1 MPLPRQYPN
10 RCMLYPNHTNKN
22 IKKMKNIFIL
32 IFLSL
37 GLNNSAIAQKK
48 AQLDIW
54 TGKYIV
60 LTKNNDTLKI
70 TDTLTIERIAD
81 VNPKEFTDK
90 YKSDLARWTMTSSQE
105 NNKEKNIV
113 RRFLFAPN
121 DDRDEYKEFGWT
133 DLHKAGNMNCIDG
146 GNFFICQTLENSDV
160 KFGQDENYLTNT
172 GIFGI
177 WLHYGVVELKK
188 INN

>member
-1 MPLPRQYPN
+1 
-10 RCMLYPNHTNKN
+10 
-22 IKKMKNIFIL
+22 MKNSIVLLFLL
-32 IFLSL
+32 I
-37 GLNNSAIAQKK
+37 GLYNSAIAQGK

-60 LTKNNDTLKI
+60 LTNDNDSLKI
-70 TDTLTIERIAD
+70 IDTLTIEKIAD
-81 VNPKEFTDK
+81 VNPKELADK

-105 NNKEKNIV
+105 KNKEKNVV
-113 RRFLFAPN
+113 RRFLFDPN

-133 DLHKAGNMNCIDG
+133 DLHKTGKMNCIDG
-146 GNFFICQTLENSDV
+146 GHFFICQTVANSDV
-160 KFGQDENYLTNT
+160 KFGQNENHLTNT

-188 INN
+188 IKDEK

>member
-1 MPLPRQYPN
+1 
-10 RCMLYPNHTNKN
+10 
-22 IKKMKNIFIL
+22 MKNILILLFIS
-32 IFLSL
+32 I
-37 GLNNSAIAQKK
+37 GLNNSAIAQEK

-60 LTKNNDTLKI
+60 LAKNNDCLKI

-81 VNPKEFTDK
+81 ANPKELTDK
-90 YKSDLARWTMTSSQE
+90 YKSDLARWTITSSQE
-105 NNKEKNIV
+105 KNKEKNSV
-113 RRFLFAPN
+113 RRFLFDPN

-133 DLHKAGNMNCIDG
+133 DLYKAGKMQCIDG
-146 GNFFICQTLENSDV
+146 GHFFICQTLANSDV
-160 KFGQDENYLTNT
+160 KFGKDESYLTNT

-188 INN
+188 